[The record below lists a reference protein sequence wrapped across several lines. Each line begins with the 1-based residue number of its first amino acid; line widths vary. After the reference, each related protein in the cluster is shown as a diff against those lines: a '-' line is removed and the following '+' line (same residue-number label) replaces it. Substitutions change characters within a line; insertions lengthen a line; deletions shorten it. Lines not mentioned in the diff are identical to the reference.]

1 MKNILRIWFVA
12 TLVFSDLF
20 CAYPISQGYKSSL
33 WIKGTSKVNVKGI
46 FTVPCILKKDATATF
61 SGSTTSSKIN
71 FVEGSLD
78 ADETD
83 NSSSFLFSTTPAFK
97 LDGSK
102 VHTAVENGT
111 LLNVTVSGTGNKLYG
126 APLFS
131 GEVTLAS
138 GSDIAFGIRSKMNV
152 NVALGSG
159 TMKLEND
166 LLFTDSKQMTGTGTM
181 NLQNYKLKFGAKPLT
196 FSSAITWQNASDID
210 LGGFTTLSST
220 WTFSSDGVINGN
232 GNVLDISS
240 AGVLA
245 IAAATTLRLTDLYLK
260 GFGSTGNITFAN
272 ATTSIL
278 RLSNVVIEMTGSR
291 NITAGQVIID
301 GPVTI
306 ITKSNTLTFSSSG
319 VLTINGQT
327 LQYDRMGSFT
337 GGVTPLVAGANLV
350 LNNSGRVVEINQI
363 DNNPGATISLAAS
376 TTLSY
381 DLFLSDD
388 RAIAVT
394 QTATLTGNGH
404 VINFADHANALI
416 TVSASQALTLSD
428 VVLNGLQPQH
438 ISLGS
443 GASFS
448 FGASSSTRLHKNT
461 TLSSTWSYSGDSIL
475 NGNGHVIDISSGGV
489 LALSAGVTLRIS
501 DAYIKGLGST
511 GDITFGSAASTLRLS
526 NVVIEM
532 TGSKTISSGNVI
544 IDGPV
549 TIITKAETLTF
560 DTSGVLTING
570 QTLIYDRLGNVSG
583 GIVPTTAGANL
594 VLNNSGRVMEGFTTV
609 DLSPINSALA
619 TFDHGPNNL
628 TFAGSSTLAYD
639 YNLSEDHTLTA
650 TTTGTLNGNGHKIRF
665 SDHAAT
671 QLTVNNS
678 VTLTLS
684 EVVLDD
690 LQPSHISLGSGSDI
704 IFGTNSCV
712 RLAKNCTLNSTWKFA
727 GNSMLD
733 GRNKMLTLGSSGIIE
748 AQAGANLTLKDLTI
762 YDVNGTN
769 VRCASNTATITFDNV
784 KIINR
789 NAWNFATGAFA
800 VTNNLT
806 LAGGG
811 KFVYQSA
818 YASTINDNSTLFLT
832 DGMTFSY
839 DPAKGSSQAVAG
851 QQNLVF
857 TNSSSKMICD
867 GVTLKITNTGMRLTK
882 GTIQFDRK
890 CFVYSDANL
899 TDTAHGLILGDGLYL
914 NDPQIVLG
922 PDSRLSLESG
932 VLEYDLI
939 EDGYLKYGDGIVLKH
954 SNYGTYLSNSLTGAG
969 GAYGNNGVGDS
980 SVTDY
985 SRFFIQPGDVST
997 RFGTGFIGTNVKSG
1011 DVVRFESFATPPGG
1025 SGSFLGII
1033 LDHPAVVS
1041 TPSPPYYTVLF
1052 YFAVQGFVYYAHRIY
1067 KKSGAIGDKIGL
1079 GDQVY
1084 IQTGLNGSFTAAYVG
1099 SSNLT
1104 YGIYKEVFYYKVA
1117 DLTATPPPNFTTQF
1131 LWNIDT
1137 LIKQA
1142 YLLNPSNS
1150 AVSGGGSSSWAAN
1163 PASTYQF

>member
-1 MKNILRIWFVA
+1 MIYFCIFFLVSLSWSDVSCLFVKPQGANSSFALRGSSKLNVNNVLTTNFNLKKGDA
-12 TLVFSDLF
+12 ASLS
-20 CAYPISQGYKSSL
+20 GSSL
-33 WIKGTSKVNVKGI
+33 
-46 FTVPCILKKDATATF
+46 TAQL
-61 SGSTTSSKIN
+61 N
-71 FVEGSLD
+71 FVGGLLESDGVDNTASYIFSL
-78 ADETD
+78 
-83 NSSSFLFSTTPAFK
+83 TPAFT

-102 VHTAVENGT
+102 VYKAIDNGT
-111 LLNVTVSGTGNKLYG
+111 LLNLTVSGTGNKLYG

-131 GEVTLAS
+131 GNVTIGS
-138 GSDIAFGIRSKMNV
+138 GADIAFGIRSKMNV

-196 FSSAITWQNASDID
+196 FSSLITWQNASDID
-210 LGGFTTLSST
+210 LGGFTTLSAT
-220 WTFSSDGVINGN
+220 WSFASDGVINGN

-240 AGVLA
+240 SGVLA

-260 GFGSTGNITFAN
+260 GFGSTGDITFAN

-278 RLSNVVIEMTGSR
+278 RLSNVVIEMTGSKT
-291 NITAGQVIID
+291 IASGQVIID

-319 VLTINGQT
+319 VLTINGQS
-327 LQYDRMGSFT
+327 LQFDRLGNFA
-337 GGVTPLVAGANLV
+337 GGISPTVSGANLV
-350 LNNSGRVVEINQI
+350 LNNSARIIEVNTVDNTPGVV
-363 DNNPGATISLAAS
+363 TVAAS
-376 TTLSY
+376 TTLPY

-388 RAIAVT
+388 HTVSVT

-404 VINFADHANALI
+404 IMTMADHANALI
-416 TVSASQALTLSD
+416 TVSASRALTLSD
-428 VVLNGLQPQH
+428 IVLNGLQPAH

-448 FGASSSTRLHKNT
+448 FGASSSVRLHKNI

-475 NGNGHVIDISSGGV
+475 NGNGNVIDISSSGV
-489 LALSAGVTLRIS
+489 LALAAGVTLRIS

-511 GDITFGSAASTLRLS
+511 GDITFGSASSTLRLS

-549 TIITKAETLTF
+549 TIITKSNTLTF
-560 DTSGVLTING
+560 SSSGVLTVNG
-570 QTLIYDRLGNVSG
+570 QTLGYDRLGNSSG
-583 GIVPTTAGANL
+583 GITPIIVGANL
-594 VLNNSGRVMEGFTTV
+594 VLNNSGRVTEINAGT
-609 DLSPINSALA
+609 DLTPVNNILA
-619 TFDHGPNNL
+619 TIDHGPSNL

-704 IFGTNSCV
+704 IFGTNSSV
-712 RLAKNCTLNSTWKFA
+712 RLAKNCTLNTTWKFA

-784 KIINR
+784 KIVNR

-800 VTNNLT
+800 VINNLT

-811 KFVYQSA
+811 TFVYQSA
-818 YASTINDNSTLFLT
+818 YASTVNDNSTLFLT

-839 DPAKGSSQAVAG
+839 DPAKGSSQAIAG

-857 TNSSSKMICD
+857 TNTSSKLWCD
-867 GVTLKITNTGMRLTK
+867 GVTLKITNTGMRLKK
-882 GTIQFDRK
+882 GTLHFDRK
-890 CFVYSDANL
+890 CSIYSDANL
-899 TDTAHGLILGDGLYL
+899 TDTAHGVIFGDGNYQ
-914 NDPQIVLG
+914 NDPQINLG
-922 PDSRLSLESG
+922 PGARVSLESG
-932 VLEYDLI
+932 VLEYELI
-939 EDGYLKYGDGIVLKH
+939 EDFVLKFGDSILLRQKTHGLYLDWGNVGVYAFGHGDYVVGVTTPTANSTVYVAPGDIQTTWGSGLLETPVSTGYSYLKFVLP
-954 SNYGTYLSNSLTGAG
+954 SPY
-969 GAYGNNGVGDS
+969 
-980 SVTDY
+980 
-985 SRFFIQPGDVST
+985 
-997 RFGTGFIGTNVKSG
+997 
-1011 DVVRFESFATPPGG
+1011 DVVGFYPYAG
-1025 SGSFLGII
+1025 
-1033 LDHPAVVS
+1033 VS
-1041 TPSPPYYTVLF
+1041 ISSPTPPYYWIFAKKGVEA
-1052 YFAVQGFVYYAHRIY
+1052 YFQSVARLY
-1067 KKSGAIGDKIGL
+1067 KKGGNPGQRIREGDE
-1079 GDQVY
+1079 VY
-1084 IQTGLNGSFTAAYVG
+1084 IVSCTDSTTPRYLGST
-1099 SSNLT
+1099 NLT
-1104 YGIYKEVFYYKVA
+1104 TIGGYREIFNYESSSQ
-1117 DLTATPPPNFTTQF
+1117 PPSFDTQF
-1131 LWNIDT
+1131 IWVVEKIND
-1137 LIKQA
+1137 KA
-1142 YLLNPSNS
+1142 YLNNPTNQTAITVVSVSNWPS
-1150 AVSGGGSSSWAAN
+1150 VAAC
-1163 PASTYQF
+1163 QF

>member
-1 MKNILRIWFVA
+1 MFFVVKK
-12 TLVFSDLF
+12 LYLLF
-20 CAYPISQGYKSSL
+20 LFISFRCSELNSYFLISHGSNSAIAVRNSS
-33 WIKGTSKVNVKGI
+33 KFNVSSI
-46 FTVPCILKKDATATF
+46 FTANCLIKKDATATL
-61 SGSTTSSKIN
+61 SGSTVSSKIA
-71 FVEGSLD
+71 FTKGVFDS
-78 ADETD
+78 DETD
-83 NSSSFLFSTTPAFK
+83 NYASYIFSSTPAFT
-97 LDGSK
+97 LDGSRVYK
-102 VHTAVENGT
+102 AIDNGT
-111 LLNVTVSGTGNKLYG
+111 LLNLTVSGTGNKLYG

-131 GEVTLAS
+131 GNVTIGS
-138 GSDIAFGIRSKMNV
+138 GADIAFGIRSKMNV

-220 WTFSSDGVINGN
+220 WTFASDGVINGN

-240 AGVLA
+240 SGVLA

-260 GFGSTGNITFAN
+260 GFGSTGDITFAN

-278 RLSNVVIEMTGSR
+278 RLSNVVIEMTGSKT
-291 NITAGQVIID
+291 IASGQVIID

-327 LQYDRMGSFT
+327 LQFDRLGNFS
-337 GGVTPLVAGANLV
+337 GGISPTVAGANLV
-350 LNNSGRVVEINQI
+350 LNNSARIIEVNTVDNTPGVV
-363 DNNPGATISLAAS
+363 TVAAS
-376 TTLSY
+376 TTLPY

-388 RAIAVT
+388 HTVSVT

-404 VINFADHANALI
+404 IVTMADHANALI
-416 TVSASQALTLSD
+416 TVSASRALTLSD
-428 VVLNGLQPQH
+428 IVLNGLQPAH

-448 FGASSSTRLHKNT
+448 FGASSSVRLHKNI

-475 NGNGHVIDISSGGV
+475 NGNGHVIDISSSGV
-489 LALSAGVTLRIS
+489 LALAAGVTLRVS

-549 TIITKAETLTF
+549 TIITKSNTLTF

-570 QTLIYDRLGNVSG
+570 QALGYDRLGNSSG
-583 GIVPTTAGANL
+583 GITPTTAGANL
-594 VLNNSGRVMEGFTTV
+594 VLNSSARVIEV
-609 DLSPINSALA
+609 NLPADLTSINAALA
-619 TFDHGPNNL
+619 SIDHGPSNL

-704 IFGTNSCV
+704 IFGTNSSV
-712 RLAKNCTLNSTWKFA
+712 RLAKNCTLNTTWKFA

-784 KIINR
+784 KIVNR

-811 KFVYQSA
+811 TFVYQSA
-818 YASTINDNSTLFLT
+818 YASTINDNATLFLT

-857 TNSSSKMICD
+857 TNTSSKLWCD

-882 GTIQFDRK
+882 GTLQFDK
-890 CFVYSDANL
+890 SNSVYVDAATTNM
-899 TDTAHGLILGDGLYL
+899 ARALILGDGDYR
-914 NDPQIVLG
+914 NDPQINFG
-922 PDSRLSLESG
+922 PDAKVSLEAG
-932 VLEYDLI
+932 GIQYELAEDNIIRAGDMITLKNTLYNFYLI
-939 EDGYLKYGDGIVLKH
+939 SVPEQNGAHSGYLGAHAAKSNYSQWTFTQTTGVASGIFRATVNFVN
-954 SNYGTYLSNSLTGAG
+954 NYGTQG
-969 GAYGNNGVGDS
+969 GYI
-980 SVTDY
+980 TLH
-985 SRFFIQPGDVST
+985 
-997 RFGTGFIGTNVKSG
+997 KSG
-1011 DVVRFESFATPPGG
+1011 HIGAQTAR
-1025 SGSFLGII
+1025 
-1033 LDHPAVVS
+1033 VS
-1041 TPSPPYYTVLF
+1041 APLPPYYIAP
-1052 YFAVQGFVYYAHRIY
+1052 AVGVYQQYYIIQN
-1067 KKSGAIGDKIGL
+1067 SGGRTDLRYGDIISFPVVDGGSSTPIGYL
-1079 GDQVY
+1079 
-1084 IQTGLNGSFTAAYVG
+1084 G
-1099 SSNLT
+1099 SSNLSFVAPYDGQT
-1104 YGIYKEVFYYKVA
+1104 YKEVYSYIDGSA
-1117 DLTATPPPNFTTQF
+1117 NPPPN
-1131 LWNIDT
+1131 
-1137 LIKQA
+1137 
-1142 YLLNPSNS
+1142 
-1150 AVSGGGSSSWAAN
+1150 SSHFWLVEK
-1163 PASTYQF
+1163 Y

>member
-1 MKNILRIWFVA
+1 MKKLYLIF
-12 TLVFSDLF
+12 
-20 CAYPISQGYKSSL
+20 AYFLISACSLYANFISSQGYRSSFVFR
-33 WIKGTSKVNVKGI
+33 GTSKLNVANI
-46 FTVPCILKKDATATF
+46 LTSPCILKKDSTATF
-61 SGSTTSSKIN
+61 SGSTTSSRIN
-71 FVEGSLD
+71 FLAGSLD

-83 NSSSFLFSTTPAFK
+83 NSSSFLFSTTPAFM

-126 APLFS
+126 APIFS
-131 GEVTLAS
+131 GDVTLAS

-291 NITAGQVIID
+291 NITSGQVIID
-301 GPVTI
+301 GPVKI

-388 RAIAVT
+388 RAMAVT

-404 VINFADHANALI
+404 AINFADSANPLI

-428 VVLNGLQPQH
+428 VVLNGLQPLH

-461 TLSSTWSYSGDSIL
+461 TLSSTWTYSGDSIL
-475 NGNGHVIDISSGGV
+475 NGNGNVIDISSGGV

-526 NVVIEM
+526 NVTIEM

-619 TFDHGPNNL
+619 TIDHGPNNL

-665 SDHAAT
+665 SDDAAT

-678 VTLTLS
+678 VALTLS

-690 LQPSHISLGSGSDI
+690 LVPSHISLGSGSDI
-704 IFGTNSCV
+704 IFGTNSSV
-712 RLAKNCTLNSTWKFA
+712 RLAKNCTLNTTWKFA
-727 GNSMLD
+727 GNAMLD

-789 NAWNFATGAFA
+789 NTWNFATGAFA

-839 DPAKGSSQAVAG
+839 DPAKGSGQAVAG
-851 QQNLVF
+851 QQNLIF
-857 TNSSSKMICD
+857 TNTSSKLWCD
-867 GVTLKITNTGMRLTK
+867 GVTLKITNTGMRVTN
-882 GTIQFDRK
+882 GTVQFDRK
-890 CFVYSDANL
+890 TAIYSDANL
-899 TDTAHGLILGDGLYL
+899 TDTSHGFILGDGVFL
-914 NDPQIVLG
+914 NDPQINLG
-922 PDSRLSLESG
+922 PDAKISLESG
-932 VLEYDLI
+932 VMQYDLI
-939 EDGYLKYGDGIVLKH
+939 EDGYVNYGDAIVLKH
-954 SNYGTYLSNSLTGAG
+954 SNYGTYLSNSNTGTG
-969 GAYGNNGVGDS
+969 GAYGTSGVADS
-980 SVTDY
+980 VVSNF
-985 SRFFIQPGDVST
+985 SRFYVQPGSQST

-1011 DVVRFESFATPPGG
+1011 DVVRLESFASSG
-1025 SGSFLGII
+1025 SGSFLGVNYSEGA
-1033 LDHPAVVS
+1033 PVS
-1041 TPSPPYYTVLF
+1041 TPAPPYYRINFNYAT
-1052 YFAVQGFVYYAHRIY
+1052 QGFISYSLRVY
-1067 KKSGAIGDKIGL
+1067 KKGGDVGSKIIL
-1079 GDQVY
+1079 GDQIY
-1084 IQTGLNGSFTAAYVG
+1084 LMISPGGNYPSYAGTSDLAYSG
-1099 SSNLT
+1099 
-1104 YGIYKEVFYYKVA
+1104 YKETFWYRTS
-1117 DLTATPPPNFTTQF
+1117 DFTSTPPPNFTTQF
-1131 LWNIDT
+1131 LWNVDT
-1137 LIKQA
+1137 IIKEA
-1142 YLLNPSNS
+1142 YIQNPANS
-1150 AVSGGGSSSWAAN
+1150 AVIVSSNAS
-1163 PASTYQF
+1163 PASLYQF

>member
-1 MKNILRIWFVA
+1 MKNLYLIFALLSVFQNASCFFVNA
-12 TLVFSDLF
+12 QGSSPTLFL
-20 CAYPISQGYKSSL
+20 
-33 WIKGTSKVNVKGI
+33 KGTSKLNTAVN
-46 FTVPCILKKDATATF
+46 FTNPLTIRKDSTATL
-61 SGSTTSSKIN
+61 SGSLTTSKISIVGGN
-71 FVEGSLD
+71 LD
-78 ADETD
+78 SDETD
-83 NSSSFLFSTTPAFK
+83 NAS
-97 LDGSK
+97 
-102 VHTAVENGT
+102 T
-111 LLNVTVSGTGNKLYG
+111 LLFAASTQFSMQGSSVYKAIDNSTILNLTISGTGNKLYG

-131 GEVTLAS
+131 GNVTIGS
-138 GSDIAFGIRSKMNV
+138 GADIAFGIRSKMNV

-181 NLQNYKLKFGAKPLT
+181 NLQNFKLKFGAKPLT
-196 FSSAITWQNASDID
+196 FSSLITWQNASDIE
-210 LGGFTTLSST
+210 LGSYTTLSST
-220 WTFSSDGVINGN
+220 WSFASDGVINGN

-240 AGVLA
+240 SGVLA
-245 IAAATTLRLTDLYLK
+245 IAAATTLSLTDLYLK
-260 GFGSTGNITFAN
+260 GFGSTGDITFAN

-291 NITAGQVIID
+291 NITSGQVIID

-327 LQYDRMGSFT
+327 LQFDRLGSFT
-337 GGVTPLVAGANLV
+337 GGVSPLVAGANLV
-350 LNNSGRVVEINQI
+350 LNNSARIIEIGANE
-363 DNNPGATISLAAS
+363 NSPGVSTIAAS
-376 TTLSY
+376 TTLGY

-388 RAIAVT
+388 RTLSVT

-404 VINFADHANALI
+404 TINFADHGNALI

-428 VVLNGLQPQH
+428 VVLNGLQPAH

-448 FGASSSTRLHKNT
+448 FGASSSVCLHKNT

-489 LALSAGVTLRIS
+489 FAIAAGVTLRVS

-549 TIITKAETLTF
+549 TIITKANTLTF
-560 DTSGVLTING
+560 SSSGVLTVNG
-570 QTLIYDRLGNVSG
+570 QTLGYDRAGNSSG
-583 GIVPTTAGANL
+583 GITPTTAGANL
-594 VLNNSGRVMEGFTTV
+594 VLNSSGRVIEVNSPT
-609 DLSPINSALA
+609 DLTSINAALA
-619 TFDHGPNNL
+619 SIDHGPSNL
-628 TFAGSSTLAYD
+628 MFAGSSTLAYD

-678 VTLTLS
+678 VTLTLT

-690 LQPSHISLGSGSDI
+690 LVPSHISLGSGSDI
-704 IFGTNSCV
+704 IFGTNSSV
-712 RLAKNCTLNSTWKFA
+712 RLAKNCTLNTTWKFA

-784 KIINR
+784 KIVNR

-818 YASTINDNSTLFLT
+818 YASTVNDNSTLFLT

-839 DPAKGSSQAVAG
+839 DPAKGSDQAVAG

-857 TNSSSKMICD
+857 TNTSSKLWCD
-867 GVTLKITNTGMRLTK
+867 GVTLKITNTGMRVTK

-890 CFVYSDANL
+890 TAIYSDAAL
-899 TDTAHGLILGDGLYL
+899 TDTAHGLILGLAMSD
-914 NDPQIVLG
+914 NDPQIILG
-922 PDSRLSLESG
+922 PDAKVSIETGVVEYELVEDPSLR
-932 VLEYDLI
+932 
-939 EDGYLKYGDGIVLKH
+939 YGDSVVLRHKT
-954 SNYGTYLSNSLTGAG
+954 YGLYWHWDGAFNFLNQ
-969 GAYGNNGVGDS
+969 YNLNLLGVTTSTAQCVYYVG
-980 SVTDY
+980 
-985 SRFFIQPGDVST
+985 PGDTSN
-997 RFGTGFIGTNVKSG
+997 RWGTVRTNFVLSG
-1011 DVVRFESFATPPGG
+1011 DVIRFESVITGRAVNYYPFTAAT
-1025 SGSFLGII
+1025 
-1033 LDHPAVVS
+1033 S
-1041 TPSPPYYTVLF
+1041 TPTPPYYQPNLKLDNDGYYLAGAVL
-1052 YFAVQGFVYYAHRIY
+1052 Y
-1067 KKSGAIGDKIGL
+1067 KKGASFGSKITKGDE
-1079 GDQVY
+1079 VY
-1084 IQTGLNGSFTAAYVG
+1084 IMSMIPTGTPAYIG
-1099 SSNLT
+1099 SSNLN
-1104 YGIYKEVFYYKVA
+1104 
-1117 DLTATPPPNFTTQF
+1117 LP
-1131 LWNIDT
+1131 
-1137 LIKQA
+1137 
-1142 YLLNPSNS
+1142 
-1150 AVSGGGSSSWAAN
+1150 N
-1163 PASTYQF
+1163 PASAYKEIYMYVMPDNSITQPPSFTTNFIWIVEQINYGAYVNQPSGTGASTSQGFSSWPRANYQF